1 MNFTDKKLSSY
12 PRSKIHLRARRLVA
26 GIAGERLVQPRE
38 RFKPRLALCTDLLD
52 DAVHPQVYR
61 ADERDGRAPEHARL
75 RRYRDH
81 MRREARRPVAVQTG
95 QAIQPDAMFALLSG
109 YQIVLTRIASVFAY
123 ATLEFFFLL
132 DIF

>member
-38 RFKPRLALCTDLLD
+38 RFEPRLDLCTALLA
-52 DAVHPQVYR
+52 DAVHHQVYR

-75 RRYRDH
+75 PRPRDP
-81 MRREARRPVAVQTG
+81 MRREARRPGAEPQG
-95 QAIQPDAMFALLSG
+95 QDKKQ
-109 YQIVLTRIASVFAY
+109 
-123 ATLEFFFLL
+123 E
-132 DIF
+132 